1 MLKNILIV
9 LRKLASAAMNFLI
22 VYFETIAVPMSW
34 AMGGTIMFTMYTE
47 LSNIFNGAVCLLVGL
62 WQLGCI
68 FTGRELPLWL
78 KRLKYIATSCLL
90 LTLLTVIF
98 VLAPAWGPDGL
109 YVGLCTGSMLYHHL
123 LNPLAALASL
133 LLLERS
139 PRLPRSTV
147 RWALLPT
154 VIYGA
159 VLIGLNILGA
169 VDGPYFFLQVRHQ
182 SALSSVLWCSAILAL
197 DYSCAWLLWKLGG
210 NRKKKVQKPKIVIKG

>member
-1 MLKNILIV
+1 MKKLGDTLRRLLSASLNLFIV
-9 LRKLASAAMNFLI
+9 CAEPIALPISWSLGRESMFTFYTENANMFAAM
-22 VYFETIAVPMSW
+22 
-34 AMGGTIMFTMYTE
+34 
-47 LSNIFNGAVCLLVGL
+47 VCALVAAG
-62 WQLGCI
+62 QLRCI

-182 SALSSVLWCSAILAL
+182 SALSSVLWCAAILAL

-210 NRKKKVQKPKIVIKG
+210 NRKKKVKKPKIVIKG